1 MGWFSHLLA
10 KHGGVFFTEEAYRH
24 GDPQSSLYWAV
35 KYGSVLRAR
44 RGVYCDPELSAAAR
58 LALRVGGRLAC
69 VSALAHHG
77 HCDNPDLVHIVV
89 PANASRLRMPESGV
103 VIHWSR
109 RALEGDRIAV
119 SESVARRQ
127 AARCRAPV
135 RDTL

>member
-1 MGWFSHLLA
+1 MGWFDHLLSQ
-10 KHGGVFFTEEAYRH
+10 HGGVFFTHEAYRD
-24 GDPQSSLYWAV
+24 GDTQSNLYWAV

-44 RGVYCDPELSAAAR
+44 RGVYCDPGLSAAAQ

-77 HCDNPDLVHIVV
+77 YRDSADEVHIVV
-89 PANASRLRMPESGV
+89 PANASRLRMPQSGV

-109 RALEGDRIAV
+109 RPLDGDRIAV
-119 SESVARRQ
+119 NESVARRQ
-127 AARCRAPV
+127 AARCRRLV